1 MSVMIPRRSDY
12 ADFVRSIFYRAAFV
26 RDLAIELV
34 DVGPGWCEAAMP
46 ITPRLLQQD
55 GFVHAGVTATL
66 ADHTA
71 GGAAGS
77 LVGEEE
83 TVLTSEYQIHFLRA
97 AKGERLTCRAAVLK
111 AGAMLMVSEA
121 EVRVGDAL
129 VAKLTST
136 LAVVPAARVRR

>member
-1 MSVMIPRRSDY
+1 MTPRRPDY
-12 ADFVRSIFYRAAFV
+12 ADFVRSIFHRAAFV

-34 DVGPGWCEAAMP
+34 DVGPGRCETAMP

-77 LVGEEE
+77 LVGEDE
-83 TVLTSEYQIHFLRA
+83 TVLTSEYQIHFLRP
-97 AKGERLTCRAAVLK
+97 AKGERLTCRASVLK
-111 AGAMLMVSEA
+111 AGTMLIVSEA
-121 EVRVGDAL
+121 EVRAGDAL

-136 LAVVPAARVRR
+136 LAVVSTARARR